1 MCVVQ
6 IALIVLDGKL
16 RFPDQKHIHIKDF
29 FRMLTQNVDRTT
41 FEVNS
46 ERVLTSSIAFAF
58 LLHGSFA

>member
-16 RFPDQKHIHIKDF
+16 SLSTRQFTEKPQMF
-29 FRMLTQNVDRTT
+29 TQNVERTT

-46 ERVLTSSIAFAF
+46 ERVLTSSVAFAF
-58 LLHGSFA
+58 LLHDSFA

>member
-6 IALIVLDGKL
+6 IALIGLDGKL
-16 RFPDQKHIHIKDF
+16 RFPGHKHNHIKEF
-29 FRMLTQNVDRTT
+29 FRMLTENVDRKT

-58 LLHGSFA
+58 LLHDSFA

>member
-16 RFPDQKHIHIKDF
+16 RFPGHKYIH
-29 FRMLTQNVDRTT
+29 RMDIFWKVTQNVDRKT

-58 LLHGSFA
+58 LLHDSFA